1 MSLRKEISQAVQTR
15 LASGDSKADIY
26 NALKGKYSPRSV
38 EFSLAQWP
46 EAALKKQHRPQNVP
60 LVVIAVFFALLKILQ
75 MSAIFQALEPGQRMA
90 FLPVAALP
98 VIIYLFVIYGV
109 ANCNLIG
116 YILLIL
122 LSIQNMINLLQ
133 AGTSDP
139 KMMMVLGLSGAAIL
153 LALLQKR
160 RLFPNTSWIL
170 RHKRDSNGNPVL

>member
-15 LASGDSKADIY
+15 LAAGESKADIY

-46 EAALKKQHRPQNVP
+46 EAALKKQHRQQNVP
-60 LVVIAVFFALLKILQ
+60 LVVIAVFFTLLKILQ
-75 MSAIFQALEPGQRMA
+75 MTAIFRVLDPGQRTA
-90 FLPVAALP
+90 FIPVAALP
-98 VIIYLFVIYGV
+98 ILIYLFVIYGV

-122 LSIQNMINLLQ
+122 LSIQNMVNLVQVGL
-133 AGTSDP
+133 SDP

-153 LALLQKR
+153 LVILQKR

-170 RHKRDSNGNPVL
+170 RQKRDSDGNPIF